1 MTIGIKRQAFEPKP
15 ILAEFVSLLQSAPY
29 IRALGIELLEC
40 GGGHALTRMRATP
53 SNAVSASDH
62 RIAPMSLLGL
72 IDHSAGFA
80 VAGLIEPGVGLSTF
94 DMRVDFAHQSPIAK
108 EVLTETRIVLKDAY
122 SFTFQSWTLDTE
134 GGTVAVGAGLF
145 RLGSF
150 PGSLMPDHEL
160 PTSHNSHANAHCISE
175 TLGLENSASGLSL
188 KANQNSNIGWHLA
201 NAVHGGAIGAL
212 LMASCQ
218 QRAEID
224 GEIAAG
230 KRLASLHI
238 RYLRPGRGL
247 LPLQAASQIG
257 RQGRAASYIE
267 ASCFHEEGKDVA
279 TAEATFV
286 QC

>member
-1 MTIGIKRQAFEPKP
+1 M
-15 ILAEFVSLLQSAPY
+15 LQSAPY
-29 IRALGIELLEC
+29 VQALGIELLEC
-40 GGGHALTRMRATP
+40 GGGHALTRMRANAR
-53 SNAVSASDH
+53 NAVSASDP
-62 RIAPMSLLGL
+62 RIAPMALLGL

-80 VAGLIEPGVGLSTF
+80 MAGLIEPDTGLSTF
-94 DMRVDFAHQSPIAK
+94 DMRVDFAHQNPIAK

-134 GGTVAVGAGLF
+134 GATVAIGAGLF

-150 PGSLMPDHEL
+150 PGSIAPGQEL
-160 PTSHNSHANAHCISE
+160 RTDNGSHNGANCLTE
-175 TLGLENSASGLSL
+175 TLGLENSATGLSL
-188 KANQNSNIGWHLA
+188 KANQHSNIGWHLA

-218 QRAEID
+218 QRAEMD

-238 RYLRPGRGL
+238 RYLRPARGL
-247 LPLQAASQIG
+247 LPLLANSQIG
-257 RQGRAASYIE
+257 RQGQAASYIE
-267 ASCFHEEGKDVA
+267 ASCFHEQGKDIA